1 MAKLESTASTL
12 FDRDTIPLR
21 LTLAGQRY
29 LEYVGIPREDSIA
42 IGDGPNDLQMMD
54 YAGIGIAMGNAREE
68 VKKRADMVTSHID
81 EDGLYH
87 ALDRLGLLN

>member
-1 MAKLESTASTL
+1 
-12 FDRDTIPLR
+12 
-21 LTLAGQRY
+21 
-29 LEYVGIPREDSIA
+29 
-42 IGDGPNDLQMMD
+42 MMD

-81 EDGLYH
+81 EEGLYR